1 MIRHGRLKIIQEASE
16 RFQAFHYPLEILTQ
30 KYHLV
35 RGYWYLKIGSE
46 RTKQQAL
53 KEFLCCLNNP
63 HLYDA
68 RIQKECLIRIQKLV
82 GRNVKIPKLELM
94 LSRYKQR
101 PRDFIFLIDQFSFS
115 DSLAK
120 HQMRQAIK

>member
-1 MIRHGRLKIIQEASE
+1 M
-16 RFQAFHYPLEILTQ
+16 
-30 KYHLV
+30 
-35 RGYWYLKIGSE
+35 
-46 RTKQQAL
+46 
-53 KEFLCCLNNP
+53 
-63 HLYDA
+63 
-68 RIQKECLIRIQKLV
+68 IRIQKLV